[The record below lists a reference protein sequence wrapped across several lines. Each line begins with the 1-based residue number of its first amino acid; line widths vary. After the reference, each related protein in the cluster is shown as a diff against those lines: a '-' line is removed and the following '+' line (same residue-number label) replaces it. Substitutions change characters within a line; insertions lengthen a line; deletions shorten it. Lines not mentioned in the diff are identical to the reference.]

1 MSVGM
6 TPVTKHCVLSAE
18 ESAVLGSNLSKLYD
32 CDLQEWDRDFI
43 EDMIERHDMFGIRT
57 NITAKQADRM
67 DRIIRK
73 YSYEW

>member
-1 MSVGM
+1 MSVDM